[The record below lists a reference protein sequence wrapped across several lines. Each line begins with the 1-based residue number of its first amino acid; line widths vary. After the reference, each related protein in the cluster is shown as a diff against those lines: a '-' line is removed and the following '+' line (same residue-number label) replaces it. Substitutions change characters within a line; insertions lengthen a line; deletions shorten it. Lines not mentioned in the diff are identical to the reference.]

1 MPLFIVFILGA
12 VVLGAGSMLSPAW
25 HTKQPRI
32 ALSATLC
39 LALVVG
45 GAVFYAEAFGW
56 DVLIV
61 DYMLFALMSGVVLG
75 GTLSNAQARAEAK
88 GETLSDTDQGWP
100 GPHDLA
106 FFAVIAL
113 MLLIPLI
120 TVPISLGTHGQQLGF
135 HTLIIR
141 FGESFS
147 SLAPFYP
154 DTTVMIS
161 PGFHAF
167 SAYLSQQLG
176 QPIPMIQ
183 MSISTIVVYL
193 CIWLAYDLGAE
204 LRDKRLGRSMAVAMV
219 LCGGLLV
226 SFLDGHYTELMGL
239 LFMLAFVMYALRFI
253 RQFNLADMIAGGL
266 MMGAVVYTNLTMSI
280 ILLLGF
286 IPLCVMTWVIY
297 HPDKPKAELRKSQ
310 LGLTF
315 GFPLVALI
323 GIAPWLIKNLPLMF
337 PIVPSPYT
345 PDFALINTL
354 LIGQGVVVIVGG
366 AVVGLRT
373 KDNDDTR
380 FVTIFMLVW
389 FALIAEFSLVGIIGR
404 IIPFVGELVNAPNL
418 IRHGVVLPVMW
429 LGGLT
434 FLHIWD
440 TVLSQSIQSTLRN
453 RANLLIVGFGVVVV
467 LIGVAFNPIL
477 ETIRP
482 IFNLPHATATTDDI
496 AVMSWLK
503 TNTPDDAI
511 LYAGDDDGWL
521 PIFAERNALNFS
533 AVQYFEWDEVITPA
547 DTLDFSFDNLSNI
560 PFDYVFI
567 SSTETRDLSG
577 FDGLTLVFEQG
588 DAQVY
593 QVSRDE

>member
-56 DVLIV
+56 DILII

-88 GETLSDTDQGWP
+88 GETLSDNDQGWP
-100 GPHDLA
+100 GPKDLT
-106 FFAVIAL
+106 FFTVIAII
-113 MLLIPLI
+113 LLIPLLTI
-120 TVPISLGTHGQQLGF
+120 PVSLGTHGQQLGF
-135 HTLIIR
+135 QSLIIR

-147 SLAPFYP
+147 LLAPFYP
-154 DTTVMIS
+154 DTTIMIS
-161 PGFHAF
+161 PGFHAL

-183 MSISTIVVYL
+183 MSITTVVLYL

-204 LRDKRLGRSMAVAMV
+204 LRDKRLGRAMAVAMIFS
-219 LCGGLLV
+219 GGLFV
-226 SFLDGHYTELMGL
+226 SYLDAHYTEIMAL
-239 LFMLAFVMYALRFI
+239 LFMLAFLMYALRFI

-266 MMGAVVYTNLTMSI
+266 MMGAVVYTNLTMSV
-280 ILLLGF
+280 ILWLGF
-286 IPLCVMTWVIY
+286 IPLCIMAWVTNRQERL
-297 HPDKPKAELRKSQ
+297 KADLRKSQ

-323 GIAPWLIKNLPLMF
+323 GIAPWLLKNASQIF
-337 PIVPSPYT
+337 PPIPSPFT
-345 PDFALINTL
+345 PELSLINTL
-354 LIGQGVVVIVGG
+354 LIGQGVFVIVAG

-380 FVTIFMLVW
+380 FVTIVMLMWLALVAE
-389 FALIAEFSLVGIIGR
+389 FALVGVIGQV
-404 IIPFVGELVNAPNL
+404 IPFVGDIVNAPNL
-418 IRHGVVLPVMW
+418 IRHGVILPVMW

-440 TVLSQSIQSTLRN
+440 AILSSTLQTKLSN
-453 RANLLIVGFGVVVV
+453 HAYLLIASLGGIAL
-467 LIGVAFNPIL
+467 LIGLVFNPIL
-477 ETIRP
+477 DTVRP
-482 IFNLPHATATTDDI
+482 MFNLPSATITRDDI
-496 AVMSWLK
+496 AVMTWLK
-503 TNTPDDAI
+503 ANTPEDAI
-511 LYAGDDDGWL
+511 LYALDNDEWL
-521 PIFAERNALNFS
+521 PVFAERNALNFR

-547 DTLDFSFDNLSNI
+547 DTLDFSFENLANV
-560 PFDYVFI
+560 PFDYVFVA
-567 SSTETRDLSG
+567 SSSATTQDLS
-577 FDGLTLVFEQG
+577 DIDSLKLVHEQG
-588 DAQVY
+588 EAQVY
-593 QVSRDE
+593 QVSR